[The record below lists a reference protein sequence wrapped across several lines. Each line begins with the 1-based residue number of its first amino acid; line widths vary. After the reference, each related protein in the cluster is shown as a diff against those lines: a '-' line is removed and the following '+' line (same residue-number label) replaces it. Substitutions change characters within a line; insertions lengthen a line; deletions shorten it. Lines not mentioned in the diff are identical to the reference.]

1 MGILCAV
8 PSPFTLNSSWHPN
21 PGSPSIVV
29 DPASRL
35 KDSKS
40 SLRVQTSA
48 KGHNFFFSFR
58 AHVMVCSKSV
68 LPTLITV
75 LWKSVTNITK
85 TVFRFLD
92 TTVLDYLVKI

>member
-68 LPTLITV
+68 LPTLITFSRNSFLLLV
-75 LWKSVTNITK
+75 IRNIAK
-85 TVFRFLD
+85 TD
-92 TTVLDYLVKI
+92 DNY